1 LGREYKERGIIL
13 NKMIRKGHHEKVKF
27 EKRSEGSEELHHVD
41 TREKSDQG
49 RKYLDVVGST

>member
-1 LGREYKERGIIL
+1 
-13 NKMIRKGHHEKVKF
+13 MIRKGHHEKVKF